1 MRLHVAQ
8 FHSEEDRKIKDD
20 IFWLEFSKN
29 ETTVL
34 GNAIP
39 VLGEKPKRGGTYF
52 GHFSRQTYVQ
62 PHQWKALAENFW
74 MIWLNIGISEKITII
89 STSPIFLKIDLCSAT
104 SMESSRRDLLN
115 DTAEH
120 RSILNNDQNTYCSLI
135 FLDRPMFSHINGK
148 LSPRPFEWYGWT

>member
-8 FHSEEDRKIKDD
+8 FHSEEDCKIKDD

-39 VLGEKPKRGGTYF
+39 VLGVKPKRGGTYF

-74 MIWLNIGISEKITII
+74 IIWLNKGLSEKITKIR
-89 STSPIFLKIDLCSAT
+89 TTPIFLKIGLCSAT
-104 SMESSRRDLLN
+104 SMESSRRELLN
-115 DTAEH
+115 DVAEH
-120 RSILNNDQNTYCSLI
+120 RSIWKNNHNKHFSDI
-135 FLDRPMFSHINGK
+135 FEDRPMFSNINGK
-148 LSPRPFEWYGWT
+148 LSPRPFQWYGWT